1 MLINP
6 FANAEVG
13 DVSVHTTRNRGHSAE
28 ELTEMALEKI
38 MRGSG
43 DMPEPIRAQ
52 VIAYKDSLRDIL
64 LFYMRQAMLSERV
77 TIRAEIAAEMKE
89 NG

>member
-6 FANAEVG
+6 FANAEIG
-13 DVSVHTTRNRGHSAE
+13 DVTVHTTRNRGHSAE
-28 ELTEMALEKI
+28 ELTEMALEKVI
-38 MRGSG
+38 RISG

-52 VIAYKDSLRDIL
+52 VMAYKDNLRDVL

-89 NG
+89 KE

>member
-6 FANAEVG
+6 FATAEVG
-13 DVSVHTTRNRGHSAE
+13 DVIVHTTRNRGHSAE

-38 MRGSG
+38 IRISG
-43 DMPEPIRAQ
+43 DVPEPIRVQ
-52 VIAYKDSLRDIL
+52 VMAYKDNLRDVL

-77 TIRAEIAAEMKE
+77 TIRAEIVAEMKE
-89 NG
+89 SG

>member
-6 FANAEVG
+6 LATAEVG
-13 DVSVHTTRNRGHSAE
+13 TVTVHTTCNRGHSAE
-28 ELTEMALEKI
+28 ELTEMALKKI
-38 MRGSG
+38 IHISG

-52 VIAYKDSLRDIL
+52 VMAYKGNLRDIL
-64 LFYMRQAMLSERV
+64 LFYIRQAMLSERV

>member
-6 FANAEVG
+6 FASAEVG
-13 DVSVHTTRNRGHSAE
+13 DVMVHTTRNRGHSAE
-28 ELTEMALEKI
+28 ELTGMALEKI
-38 MRGSG
+38 IHVSG

-52 VIAYKDSLRDIL
+52 VMAYKDSLRDIL

-77 TIRAEIAAEMKE
+77 TIRAEITAEMKE
-89 NG
+89 SE

>member
-1 MLINP
+1 MLNP
-6 FANAEVG
+6 FAKAEVG
-13 DVSVHTTRNRGHSAE
+13 DVTVHTTHNRGQSAE

-38 MRGSG
+38 IHISG
-43 DMPEPIRAQ
+43 DMQEPIKAQ
-52 VIAYKDSLRDIL
+52 AMAYKDNLRDIL

>member
-1 MLINP
+1 MLNP

-13 DVSVHTTRNRGHSAE
+13 DVTVHTTCNRGHSAE
-28 ELTEMALEKI
+28 ELTEMALEKVI
-38 MRGSG
+38 HISG
-43 DMPEPIRAQ
+43 DMPEPIKVQ
-52 VIAYKDSLRDIL
+52 VMAYKDSLRDIL

-89 NG
+89 SG

>member
-13 DVSVHTTRNRGHSAE
+13 NVTVHTTRNRGHSAE
-28 ELTEMALEKI
+28 ELTEMALEKVI
-38 MRGSG
+38 RVSG

-52 VIAYKDSLRDIL
+52 VMAYKDNLRDVL

-89 NG
+89 SG

>member
-1 MLINP
+1 M
-6 FANAEVG
+6 
-13 DVSVHTTRNRGHSAE
+13 VHTTRNRGHSAE
-28 ELTEMALEKI
+28 ELTEMALDKI
-38 MRGSG
+38 IRVSG

-52 VIAYKDSLRDIL
+52 VMAYKDNLRDIL

-77 TIRAEIAAEMKE
+77 TIRGEIAAEMKE

>member
-13 DVSVHTTRNRGHSAE
+13 DVTVHTTCNRGHSAE
-28 ELTEMALEKI
+28 ELTGMALEKI
-38 MRGSG
+38 IRVSG

>member
-13 DVSVHTTRNRGHSAE
+13 DVTVHTTHNRGHSAE
-28 ELTEMALEKI
+28 ELTEMALEKVI
-38 MRGSG
+38 HISG
-43 DMPEPIRAQ
+43 DMPEPIKAQ
-52 VIAYKDSLRDIL
+52 VMAYKDNLRDIL

>member
-1 MLINP
+1 MLVNP
-6 FANAEVG
+6 FAKGEVG
-13 DVSVHTTRNRGHSAE
+13 NVTVHTTCNRGHCAE

-38 MRGSG
+38 INISG
-43 DMPEPIRAQ
+43 DMPEPIKAQ
-52 VIAYKDSLRDIL
+52 VMAYKDNLRDIL

-89 NG
+89 SG

>member
-6 FANAEVG
+6 FASAEVG
-13 DVSVHTTRNRGHSAE
+13 DVMVHTTRNRGHSAE

-38 MRGSG
+38 IRVSG

-52 VIAYKDSLRDIL
+52 VMAYKDNLRDIL

-77 TIRAEIAAEMKE
+77 TIRGEIAAEMKE

>member
-6 FANAEVG
+6 FASAEVG
-13 DVSVHTTRNRGHSAE
+13 DVMVHTTRNRGHSAE
-28 ELTEMALEKI
+28 ELTEMALDKI
-38 MRGSG
+38 IRVSG

-52 VIAYKDSLRDIL
+52 VMAYKDNLRDIL
-64 LFYMRQAMLSERV
+64 LFYMSQAMLSERV
-77 TIRAEIAAEMKE
+77 TIRGEIAAEMKE

>member
-6 FANAEVG
+6 FASAEVG
-13 DVSVHTTRNRGHSAE
+13 DVMVHTTRNRGHSAE
-28 ELTEMALEKI
+28 ELTEMALDKI
-38 MRGSG
+38 IRVSG

-52 VIAYKDSLRDIL
+52 VMAYKDNLRDIL

-77 TIRAEIAAEMKE
+77 TIRGEIAAEMKE

>member
-1 MLINP
+1 MVINP
-6 FANAEVG
+6 FASAEVG
-13 DVSVHTTRNRGHSAE
+13 NVTVHTTSDRGHSAE

-38 MRGSG
+38 IRISV
-43 DMPEPIRAQ
+43 DMPEPIKTQ
-52 VIAYKDSLRDIL
+52 VMAYKDNLRDIL

-77 TIRAEIAAEMKE
+77 TIRDEIAAEMKE

>member
-1 MLINP
+1 MLNP

-13 DVSVHTTRNRGHSAE
+13 NVTVHTTCNRGHSAE
-28 ELTEMALEKI
+28 ELTEMALEKVI
-38 MRGSG
+38 HISV
-43 DMPEPIRAQ
+43 DMPEPIKAQ
-52 VIAYKDSLRDIL
+52 VMAYKDSLRDIL

-89 NG
+89 SG

>member
-1 MLINP
+1 MVINP
-6 FANAEVG
+6 FASAEVG
-13 DVSVHTTRNRGHSAE
+13 NVTVHTTRDRGHSAE

-38 MRGSG
+38 IRISV
-43 DMPEPIRAQ
+43 DMPEPIKTQ
-52 VIAYKDSLRDIL
+52 VMAYKDNLRDIL

>member
-13 DVSVHTTRNRGHSAE
+13 NVTVHTTRNRGHSAE
-28 ELTEMALEKI
+28 ELTGMALEKI
-38 MRGSG
+38 IHISG
-43 DMPEPIRAQ
+43 DMPEPIKAQ
-52 VIAYKDSLRDIL
+52 VVAYKDSLRDIL

>member
-1 MLINP
+1 MLINQ

-13 DVSVHTTRNRGHSAE
+13 DVTVHTTCNRGHSAE
-28 ELTEMALEKI
+28 ELTEMALEKVI
-38 MRGSG
+38 HISG
-43 DMPEPIRAQ
+43 DMPEPIKAQ
-52 VIAYKDSLRDIL
+52 VMAYKDSLRDIL

-77 TIRAEIAAEMKE
+77 TIRAEIAAEMRE

>member
-6 FANAEVG
+6 FANAAIG
-13 DVSVHTTRNRGHSAE
+13 DVTVHTTRNRGHSAE
-28 ELTEMALEKI
+28 ELTEMAIEKVI
-38 MRGSG
+38 RISG

-52 VIAYKDSLRDIL
+52 VMAYKDNLRDVL

-89 NG
+89 KE

>member
-1 MLINP
+1 
-6 FANAEVG
+6 VG
-13 DVSVHTTRNRGHSAE
+13 NVTVHTTRDRGHSAE

-38 MRGSG
+38 IRISV
-43 DMPEPIRAQ
+43 DMPEPIKTQ
-52 VIAYKDSLRDIL
+52 VMAYKDNLRDIL